1 MYSCMMLSSGVQSHF
16 CPFSKNGHSTNMCM
30 PEWGATLWQHCLNC
44 SGLPDSCYIH
54 HEASTQPLDKSG
66 KFLAAWITCFPK
78 AHGPPLVAQKW
89 GPQAEDVSRLSTS
102 ALGVKEELPPT
113 KFLGQGHMQGQSRW
127 SQMIS
132 SGLTGSV
139 PVDIIYH
146 SYYRVELFLYS
157 LSNSLQNSLP
167 NILLHRSLRR
177 YLLSS
182 WLQLTQ

>member
-113 KFLGQGHMQGQSRW
+113 KFLGQGHMQGQSDKAGDPRW
-127 SQMIS
+127 SLQDLQAQCLWILYIIAITEWNYFYIHS
-132 SGLTGSV
+132 L
-139 PVDIIYH
+139 IIY
-146 SYYRVELFLYS
+146 RTAFL
-157 LSNSLQNSLP
+157 
-167 NILLHRSLRR
+167 IFCCIGH
-177 YLLSS
+177 
-182 WLQLTQ
+182 